1 MVTALTDGI
10 YWFDLTGV
18 NAYLVADSE
27 ELVLVDTGTR
37 FDAGTIESGIAE
49 AGYRLD
55 AIDRILIT
63 HYDVDHV
70 GGLGTLPVDA
80 PIHVGSP
87 DDSLLTGSRKP
98 LLSGLKSFTQRVSSP
113 LIPAIDSRRVAVVT
127 DGDRIGNFTATH
139 TPGHTPGHTVYVHEE
154 LSAAFLGDAII
165 ERNGSFRPT
174 PWFLSSDVELAHESI
189 RSFAETAT
197 FDVAAMGH
205 GTPVT
210 TGGSKRLEALAAEL

>member
-1 MVTALTDGI
+1 MVTELTDGI

-18 NAYLVADSE
+18 NAYLVADPE

-37 FDAGTIESGIAE
+37 FDAGTIESGIVE
-49 AGYRLD
+49 AGFRLD
-55 AIDRILIT
+55 ALDRILIT

-70 GGLGTLPVDA
+70 GGLGTLAVDA

-113 LIPAIDSRRVAVVT
+113 LIPAIDPRRVSVVA
-127 DGDRIGNFTATH
+127 DGERIGNFTATH

-165 ERNGSFRPT
+165 
-174 PWFLSSDVELAHESI
+174 
-189 RSFAETAT
+189 
-197 FDVAAMGH
+197 
-205 GTPVT
+205 
-210 TGGSKRLEALAAEL
+210 